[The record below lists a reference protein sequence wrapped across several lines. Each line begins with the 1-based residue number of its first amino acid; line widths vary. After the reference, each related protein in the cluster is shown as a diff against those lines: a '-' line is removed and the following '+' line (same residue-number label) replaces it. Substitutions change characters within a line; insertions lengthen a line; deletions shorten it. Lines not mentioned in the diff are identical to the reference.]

1 MSNPATEAALNRSG
15 LTISRRDD
23 VAMTHVAL
31 RRGRRADLDAR
42 VSATLG
48 LTLPDTSRTVEAA
61 AAAHEPHRIAFYL
74 YDLASD
80 FHALW
85 NKGKESPQLRFILAS
100 DMQTSLARLALLRV
114 IRYVLANGLGIL
126 GVKPVG
132 EM

>member
-1 MSNPATEAALNRSG
+1 MQYAHARICSVFRNAGGLAESAEKPDFSRLGDEAELQ
-15 LTISRRDD
+15 LIRRIGEYPR
-23 VAMTHVAL
+23 L
-31 RRGRRADLDAR
+31 
-42 VSATLG
+42 
-48 LTLPDTSRTVEAA
+48 VEAA
-61 AAAHEPHRIAFYL
+61 AVAHEPHRIAFYL

-85 NKGKESPQLRFILAS
+85 NKGKESPQLRFILGS

-126 GVKPVG
+126 GVKPVE